1 MWNSTRNTELLL
13 FLCVCVQKEGSIV
26 EQVWVKP
33 QSVWLRRKSQL
44 WRFRNRACVRHSA
57 AARLAQASRCLMCRA
72 GAQRKWFSRFV
83 VWFGVHDEALW
94 HMREVRLE
102 NRSQIWNACTWFSHI
117 LRTQLARQ
125 NPKSG
130 SSFFFF
136 TDLRHFQVCEM
147 TGVDRKQPVCEPVS
161 APRPAGET
169 SQPRSRFSKS
179 ETVCPRF

>member
-1 MWNSTRNTELLL
+1 
-13 FLCVCVQKEGSIV
+13 
-26 EQVWVKP
+26 
-33 QSVWLRRKSQL
+33 
-44 WRFRNRACVRHSA
+44 
-57 AARLAQASRCLMCRA
+57 MCRV

-130 SSFFFF
+130 SFFF
-136 TDLRHFQVCEM
+136 LYR
-147 TGVDRKQPVCEPVS
+147 
-161 APRPAGET
+161 
-169 SQPRSRFSKS
+169 S
-179 ETVCPRF
+179 ETFSSVWDDRRGQETTCVWTRIGATSRRRDFTATLAFLKVWDSLPSFLTPRDNTPPSSPTAALDISMHVLRFHSKTRPDEIGSLYKHVA